1 MTASPG
7 RSFAATIAETARR
20 LSGRAEVSLMLCC
33 GPASS
38 TAMAAASTPEGT
50 QASHGAL
57 WPAATA
63 ASRASEASPAAH
75 SSASAGRQK
84 TMYLST

>member
-7 RSFAATIAETARR
+7 CSFAETIAETARR
-20 LSGRAEVSLMLCC
+20 LSGRAEVSLMLCW
-33 GPASS
+33 GPVSS
-38 TAMAAASTPEGT
+38 TAMAAASTAEGA
-50 QASHGAL
+50 QANHRAWRPL
-57 WPAATA
+57 TAA